1 MPWRMGQVTR
11 QRDQLGS
18 CCSDLGKGGGPEQRY
33 ESGGEFLNPDML
45 MAGFRDHLCARG
57 QGRGKFPR
65 RLPGCNLACC

>member
-18 CCSDLGKGGGPEQRY
+18 CCSGLGKGGGPEQRY
-33 ESGGEFLNPDML
+33 ESGGEFLNPHML

-57 QGRGKFPR
+57 
-65 RLPGCNLACC
+65 